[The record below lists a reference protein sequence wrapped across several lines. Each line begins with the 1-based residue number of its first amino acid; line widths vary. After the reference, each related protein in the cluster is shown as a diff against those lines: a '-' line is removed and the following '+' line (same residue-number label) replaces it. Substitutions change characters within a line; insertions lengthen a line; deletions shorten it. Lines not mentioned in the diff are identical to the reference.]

1 MSQST
6 SHHSNTEQ
14 APKPYVSVVV
24 PAFNASKWIETFMVG
39 LSTLSK
45 SVFNYEIII
54 VDDGSTDNTAELI
67 HQQIKAHQLSDVLCH
82 TQANAGP
89 AGARNQGVRLAQGE
103 IVVFLDCDCVV
114 EPDWLN
120 NLIAPFLTDTNDQ
133 KLIGVEGKTIADD
146 APKTPLDH
154 YVENP
159 NGGFYWTC
167 NIAFKRQ
174 TLLDIGGFD
183 EGFPW
188 PSGEDI
194 DLAHR
199 IQQHGTI
206 AFAPT
211 AVVRHLILS
220 RALIKHIK
228 EARTF
233 ASMIRLS
240 KKHPGL
246 LVPPNPTFV
255 HLLAYQF
262 PHFIFPPLRQWRWLF
277 KNPIVFFKVVFINL
291 GYICLTTWNL
301 PQFYKHFKA
310 PLIIKHGLDDLNTT
324 SSKAHIN
331 VALDS
336 TSIVSSGSS
345 SS

>member
-1 MSQST
+1 MT
-6 SHHSNTEQ
+6 ATPTKNTNR
-14 APKPYVSVVV
+14 KPFVSVVV
-24 PAFNASKWIETFMVG
+24 PAFNASKWIETFMTG

-45 SVFNYEIII
+45 SIFGYEIII

-67 HQQIKAHQLSDVLCH
+67 HQQIQHHQLQNVICH
-82 TQANAGP
+82 TQPNAGP

-103 IVVFLDCDCVV
+103 IIVFLDCDCVV

-120 NLIAPFLTDTNDQ
+120 HLIAPFLSDTNDTN
-133 KLIGVEGKTIADD
+133 LIGVEGKTLADD

-167 NIAFKRQ
+167 NIAFKKQ

-199 IQQHGTI
+199 IQQHGHI
-206 AFAPT
+206 VFAPK
-211 AVVRHLILS
+211 AIVRHLILK

-246 LVPPNPTFV
+246 LVPAEPTFLQ
-255 HLLAYQF
+255 LLAYQY
-262 PHFIFPPLRQWRWLF
+262 PHLIFPPLRQWRWLF
-277 KNPIVFFKVVFINL
+277 KNPLIFFKVMIAYGGN
-291 GYICLTTWNL
+291 IILTTWNI
-301 PQFYKHFKA
+301 PQFYQHFKA
-310 PLIIKHGLDDLNTT
+310 PLVINHGLDDINSSNKNDIDASLKTSNT
-324 SSKAHIN
+324 
-331 VALDS
+331 
-336 TSIVSSGSS
+336 VSSGSS
-345 SS
+345 SL